1 LYPAGAPGRKAC
13 VEAKKPEYPLF
24 RLLNPGFGASE
35 YLEECR
41 EVGLEAVKYSSFE
54 DLYADYMGTMA

>member
-1 LYPAGAPGRKAC
+1 M
-13 VEAKKPEYPLF
+13 EAKKPEYPLF